1 MFLQETEHVKTLWLP
16 SLLTCL
22 QPLVALAL
30 REKKDL
36 TPRQH
41 KQASKQ
47 ARESRPLQWLL
58 ERKGPEEQHSA
69 AEERGKGEGKG
80 SATEQLIIF
89 HSKTDMLTPAPRIIN
104 WRLQEMHSLTQEHSK
119 RGTRSGPRPV
129 LDWASR
135 DWCLNPTHCFLNP
148 CFKKAG
154 RTDQRGGGEE

>member
-16 SLLTCL
+16 SLLACL

-58 ERKGPEEQHSA
+58 ERKGPEE
-69 AEERGKGEGKG
+69 
-80 SATEQLIIF
+80 
-89 HSKTDMLTPAPRIIN
+89 
-104 WRLQEMHSLTQEHSK
+104 
-119 RGTRSGPRPV
+119 
-129 LDWASR
+129 
-135 DWCLNPTHCFLNP
+135 
-148 CFKKAG
+148 
-154 RTDQRGGGEE
+154 